1 MIRCVFDTNAILS
14 ALLFSR
20 SVPRQALRWALQH
33 GAILMSIPLSEEMDD
48 VLSRPRFDRYISR
61 QERDEFLQAL
71 LDESE
76 LIEIVE
82 PIRICRD
89 SKDDKI
95 LELAV
100 SGNAE
105 YIVTGDAD
113 LLALNPFRGIAI
125 IAPAEFLRVNTMRRK

>member
-1 MIRCVFDTNAILS
+1 MIRCAFDTNALLR

-20 SVPRQALRWALQH
+20 SVPRQALLWALQH
-33 GAILMSIPLSEEMDD
+33 GVILMSITLSEELGD
-48 VLSRPRFDRYISR
+48 VLGRPRFDRYLSR
-61 QERDEFLQAL
+61 QERDEFLRAL

-76 LIEIVE
+76 LVEIVE

-89 SKDDKI
+89 PKDDKI

-100 SGNAE
+100 SGNAA

-113 LLALNPFRGIAI
+113 LLALNPFRAIAI
-125 IAPAEFLRVNTMRRK
+125 ISPAEFLRVNRP

>member
-1 MIRCVFDTNAILS
+1 MIRCVFDTNALLS
-14 ALLFSR
+14 ALLFNR
-20 SVPRQALRWALQH
+20 SVPRQALLWALQH
-33 GAILMSIPLSEEMDD
+33 GVILMSITLSEELGD

-76 LIEIVE
+76 VVEIVE
-82 PIRICRD
+82 RIRICRD
-89 SKDDKI
+89 PKDYKI

-113 LLALNPFRGIAI
+113 LLTLNPFRGIAI
-125 IAPAEFLRVNTMRRK
+125 VAPAEFLRANRP

>member
-1 MIRCVFDTNAILS
+1 MIRCVFDTNALLS
-14 ALLFSR
+14 ALLFNR
-20 SVPRQALRWALQH
+20 SVPQQALLWALQH
-33 GAILMSIPLSEEMDD
+33 GVILMSITLSEELGD

-71 LDESE
+71 LDDSE
-76 LIEIVE
+76 LVEIVE

-89 SKDDKI
+89 PKDDKI

-125 IAPAEFLRVNTMRRK
+125 IAPAEFLRVNRP

>member
-1 MIRCVFDTNAILS
+1 MPSSARCCLTVQCRDK
-14 ALLFSR
+14 R
-20 SVPRQALRWALQH
+20 CCGALQH
-33 GAILMSIPLSEEMDD
+33 GVILMSITLSEELDD
-48 VLSRPRFDRYISR
+48 VLGRPRFDRYISR

-76 LIEIVE
+76 LVEIVE

-89 SKDDKI
+89 PKDDKI

-100 SGNAE
+100 IGNTE
-105 YIVTGDAD
+105 YVVTGDAD

-125 IAPAEFLRVNTMRRK
+125 IAPAEFLRVISP